1 MATVDFDAL
10 FHSHLAAI
18 RASVRAGFRFRHLPT
33 GQEDEFVLQG
43 FRVENGVMDTYLTYA
58 ADDAVAARYR
68 VSDLELPDPPALWRR
83 DGPVDEVVLALLAL
97 PAHGARGSPMA
108 AGFPVHFGIPPHAH
122 RARRHPESEP
132 DPPPEAAEPSASS
145 HDSAPPDVL
154 SRIPRPRA
162 GGCVPNSPTPRGSR
176 FPGGAR

>member
-1 MATVDFDAL
+1 MDFDAL
-10 FHSHLAAI
+10 FHSHLEAI

-43 FRVENGVMDTYLTYA
+43 FRVENGVMDTFLTYA

-97 PAHGARGSPMA
+97 PAHGARGSPAA
-108 AGFPVHFGIPPHAH
+108 AGFPVHFGIPPHA
-122 RARRHPESEP
+122 RRRPEPESR
-132 DPPPEAAEPSASS
+132 PEAAGP
-145 HDSAPPDVL
+145 SAPPDDAGPPDAP

-162 GGCVPNSPTPRGSR
+162 GGCVPNPGTPRGSR
-176 FPGGAR
+176 FSGGGR